1 VAKIQKDIELLIID
15 NQDSFTWNLVQ
26 LVEETKMANVSVVS
40 NTILKTEELE
50 KYDGIIISPGP
61 GLPQEHVALYKVLR
75 DYASTKPILG
85 VCLGMQLIAEVFG
98 GKLLQKQKIVHG
110 EQQEIYCKE
119 NKKGIF
125 KGIKNTIKVG
135 LYHSWI
141 VEKKTLPKELEI
153 LAETKDEIL
162 MAIKHHSFP
171 VYGVQFHP
179 ESILTQDG
187 EKMIR
192 NWIKMISF

>member
-26 LVEETKMANVSVVS
+26 LVEETKIANVSVVS
-40 NTILKTEELE
+40 NTNLKIEELL
-50 KYDGIIISPGP
+50 KYDGIILSPGP
-61 GLPQEHVALYKVLR
+61 GLPKEHDILYKVVQN
-75 DYASTKPILG
+75 YASTKPILG

-98 GKLLQKQKIVHG
+98 GKLRQKQKIIHG

-119 NKKGIF
+119 GEKGIF
-125 KGIKNTIKVG
+125 KGIENNIKVG

-141 VEKKTLPKELEI
+141 VEKETLPQELEI

-171 VYGVQFHP
+171 VWGVQFHP
-179 ESILTQDG
+179 ESILTPQG
-187 EKMIR
+187 ETMIR
-192 NWIKMISF
+192 NWIEMIL